1 MDKEDAVER
10 YMAGE
15 KLKDIAKDY
24 GVVVSTVKSWANK
37 KGCRRSKT
45 ARNFSKEERRLVCK
59 DYENGMTIAEI
70 AEKYCISKSTV
81 RDWAKQR
88 GMYIDKRIKHPI
100 SVFRHE
106 ETKQKTKNLEFIRTE
121 SGAGYW
127 GYKHC

>member
-1 MDKEDAVER
+1 M
-10 YMAGE
+10 
-15 KLKDIAKDY
+15 
-24 GVVVSTVKSWANK
+24 
-37 KGCRRSKT
+37 
-45 ARNFSKEERRLVCK
+45 VCK
-59 DYENGMTIAEI
+59 DYADGMSAAGI

-88 GMYIDKRIKHPI
+88 GLYVGRRIKHPI

-127 GYKHC
+127 GYHYGTN